1 MVRAA
6 SFLRWAFILAALIF
20 ILLPT
25 IIIIPLSFNDR
36 SYFVFPPDRYSL
48 RWYYD
53 FFQSPDWMTSLWAS
67 LRIGIAAAII
77 TTLCGTALAFYSERS
92 DSRLARVASIA
103 VLGPAI
109 VPVIVLAIGAFDVF
123 ARLDLL
129 YSELSIILM
138 HSVLALP
145 FVFLVVRAR
154 IGDLDPNIE
163 AAAMTLGA
171 TRSEALRLVVLP
183 QVAPSLVAAS
193 VLGFIISFDEVVVT
207 NFLAGGDLVTLPVR
221 MFSYIT
227 TTIRPTVAAISVLF
241 LLLTG
246 GLLFVFFSIGQGGRR
261 PRRRPSSGDA

>member
-1 MVRAA
+1 MTRT
-6 SFLRWAFILAALIF
+6 AFILRWGFILASLTF

-53 FFQSPDWMTSLWAS
+53 FFQSPEWMISLWAS
-67 LRIGIAAAII
+67 MRIGLMAA
-77 TTLCGTALAFYSERS
+77 TLTMVAGTALAFYCQRS
-92 DSRLARVASIA
+92 QSLLARVASVA

-109 VPVIVLAIGAFDVF
+109 VPVIVLAIGAFDIF
-123 ARLDLL
+123 ARLGLL
-129 YSELSIILM
+129 YSQFSIVLM

-154 IGDLDPNIE
+154 IGDLDPDLE
-163 AAAMTLGA
+163 AAATSLGA
-171 TRSEALRLVVLP
+171 TRFEALRLVVLP
-183 QVAPSLVAAS
+183 QLAPTLVAAI

-207 NFLAGGDLVTLPVR
+207 SFLAGGDLVTLPVR

-241 LLLTG
+241 LLLTTF
-246 GLLFVFFSIGQGGRR
+246 LLLCVYLLGRQGAWPDREQG
-261 PRRRPSSGDA
+261 

>member
-1 MVRAA
+1 MMRPATILRWTFIAA
-6 SFLRWAFILAALIF
+6 SLGF

-48 RWYYD
+48 RWYHD
-53 FFQSPDWMTSLWAS
+53 FFESPEWMDSLWAS
-67 LRIGIAAAII
+67 LRIGVMAAAL
-77 TTLCGTALAFYSERS
+77 TTVAGTALAFYCQRS
-92 DSRLARVASIA
+92 GSVLARIAGVA

-123 ARLDLL
+123 ARLGLI
-129 YSELSIILM
+129 YSQLSIVLM
-138 HSVLALP
+138 HGVLALP

-154 IGDLDPNIE
+154 IGDLDPDLE
-163 AAAMTLGA
+163 EAAMTLGA
-171 TRSEALRLVVLP
+171 TRFEAFRLVVLP
-183 QVAPSLVAAS
+183 QIAPTLVAAV

-207 NFLAGGDLVTLPVR
+207 SFLAGGDLVTLPVR

-241 LLLTG
+241 LLFTA
-246 GLLFVFFSIGQGGRR
+246 LLLLLAHVIGRR
-261 PRRRPSSGDA
+261 GTRPSRRTVTN

>member
-1 MVRAA
+1 MTRPA
-6 SFLRWAFILAALIF
+6 SILRWAFILASLAF

-25 IIIIPLSFNDR
+25 LIIIPLSFNDR

-53 FFQSPDWMTSLWAS
+53 FFQSPEWMDSLWAS
-67 LRIGIAAAII
+67 LRIGLAAAIL
-77 TTLCGTALAFYSERS
+77 TTLAGTALAFYCQRS
-92 DSRLARVASIA
+92 QSLVARVASVA

-109 VPVIVLAIGAFDVF
+109 VPVIVLAIGAFDIF
-123 ARLDLL
+123 ARLGLL
-129 YSELSIILM
+129 YSQASIVLM

-154 IGDLDPNIE
+154 IGDLDPDLE
-163 AAAMTLGA
+163 AAAASLGA
-171 TRSEALRLVVLP
+171 TPLEALRLVVLP
-183 QVAPSLVAAS
+183 QIAPTLVAAA

-207 NFLAGGDLVTLPVR
+207 SFLAGGDLVTLPVR

-241 LLLTG
+241 LLLTTI
-246 GLLFVFFSIGQGGRR
+246 LLLCVYALGRR
-261 PRRRPSSGDA
+261 GARPNREQAQH